1 MLVNIITCFPS
12 VRTGERHPIFIC
24 EWYLPI
30 SLLQHDIMWRKRSE
44 PTPALVRDPANVGN
58 VTEGTM
64 KNSMHD
70 FSHGFTLDHLV
81 TLENIMCNLQS

>member
-1 MLVNIITCFPS
+1 
-12 VRTGERHPIFIC
+12 
-24 EWYLPI
+24 
-30 SLLQHDIMWRKRSE
+30 MWRKRSE

-58 VTEGTM
+58 VTEVII

-70 FSHGFTLDHLV
+70 FNHGFTLDHLV